1 MTLKDAALKSAIKPI
16 AFVSR
21 AVNQGTNYA
30 TIVAWLLHRAFKGRT
45 NALVNVAI
53 FSVLSLA
60 GQAAG
65 IAIIYWFA
73 KRLESGGTVA
83 VPALGFEFSA
93 RSEPALIL
101 AMVLFS
107 VSIIGGAI
115 FQFLSRRSV
124 FNLVEARYAKDLEHL
139 IYETVMLPD
148 ARVPTASRLF
158 MNCGSGGLL
167 GGARFGNLTTII
179 FCNALTGALGSVGAA
194 LFLFHIDMPLTLVIL
209 FAAICSALLLY
220 PLTLRASRFAKER
233 ETYQV
238 AYRQDLRRFQ
248 LNPSAAQ
255 PAEGM
260 ASALALAN
268 SQLRVM
274 RISTELVFATQ
285 IGITI
290 ILSFVIY
297 YLATEMMVGRQ
308 NWAILIAYIG
318 ALRLTLMGCS
328 QAIRAYASVSR
339 FYPQITRFFL
349 FTKDMQ
355 NMSSAPLAS
364 VRRGQTLTLG
374 TLANGTD
381 VSVMAGERL
390 ALLTA
395 DTCNQIKFAL
405 MQARAPHSAGT
416 LLTDWLNLDT
426 ISQLDDAALILATS
440 DRLASPDD
448 EQGRALDGVLSGKVT
463 LIVYRDPAE
472 VGSFGEKRLLVVDD
486 GELHRIA
493 ALGGPD
499 AGAAIEEFSLKFG
512 EPGKKGNFGI
522 EDTDDQD
529 ADIF

>member
-1 MTLKDAALKSAIKPI
+1 
-16 AFVSR
+16 
-21 AVNQGTNYA
+21 
-30 TIVAWLLHRAFKGRT
+30 
-45 NALVNVAI
+45 
-53 FSVLSLA
+53 
-60 GQAAG
+60 
-65 IAIIYWFA
+65 
-73 KRLESGGTVA
+73 
-83 VPALGFEFSA
+83 
-93 RSEPALIL
+93 
-101 AMVLFS
+101 
-107 VSIIGGAI
+107 
-115 FQFLSRRSV
+115 
-124 FNLVEARYAKDLEHL
+124 
-139 IYETVMLPD
+139 
-148 ARVPTASRLF
+148 
-158 MNCGSGGLL
+158 
-167 GGARFGNLTTII
+167 
-179 FCNALTGALGSVGAA
+179 
-194 LFLFHIDMPLTLVIL
+194 
-209 FAAICSALLLY
+209 
-220 PLTLRASRFAKER
+220 
-233 ETYQV
+233 
-238 AYRQDLRRFQ
+238 
-248 LNPSAAQ
+248 
-255 PAEGM
+255 M

-405 MQARAPHSAGT
+405 MRARAPHSAGT

-426 ISQLDDAALILATS
+426 ISQLDDAALILATP